1 MTSVLSFFKRSLF
14 LQVSAVFVGTLTV
27 MSIALQVLLQT
38 TLMFWLFP
46 DIMEQ
51 HAEATSEL
59 VFLLENVPEE
69 AKPVVLSAFSG
80 PRRKAFLQ
88 AGFPDGA
95 GPSPELGA
103 PFRNSADET
112 IAAIADREL
121 RFRMLHSDE
130 LAGAQ
135 QNLDGQALRGISA
148 LEVSI
153 EMTGGQVLTI
163 LMSPTAT
170 FGTPGTWLV
179 LMIVIAVF
187 VASLVGL
194 RFVFRPL
201 RTLEETAHTIGRTTK
216 PKPIEEKG
224 TEDLRR
230 VTRALN
236 EMQDRVQRLLA
247 DRSRMLAALAHDIRT
262 SLTHMKLRLD
272 KIGSEEADL
281 LQGDVD
287 LMERLLSDMLLY
299 ARAEQPTSKPELINI
314 SDFIAIFAAAL
325 PYPVETNIQED
336 PFWIAGDRAALS
348 RALINL
354 TDNAK
359 TYAGDVELS
368 SERTAEGLEIRVEDH
383 GPGIPP
389 AALEHIFDPFY
400 RAEPSRNRETGGS
413 GLGLTI
419 ARALL
424 SAQGA
429 TLTIANR
436 HGGGTRATVL
446 FPAELEVAS

>member
-1 MTSVLSFFKRSLF
+1 MRSVLSFFQRSLF
-14 LQVSAVFVGTLTV
+14 LQVSAIFVGTLTV
-27 MSIALQVLLQT
+27 MGVALQILLQT

-46 DIMEQ
+46 NIMEQ

-69 AKPVVLSAFSG
+69 ARPVVLSAFSG
-80 PRRKAFLQ
+80 PRRKAIVQ
-88 AGFPDGA
+88 AGFPDNA
-95 GPSPELGA
+95 APSDALGA
-103 PFRNSADET
+103 PFRNSSDET
-112 IAAIADREL
+112 IAAIADREP
-121 RFRMLHSDE
+121 RFRMVRSGE
-130 LAGAQ
+130 LIEAQ
-135 QNLDGQALRGISA
+135 RNLVGPPMRGISA
-148 LEVSI
+148 LEVSL
-153 EMTGGQVLTI
+153 EMDDGQVLTV

-201 RTLEETAHTIGRTTK
+201 RTLEESAHAIGRTTK
-216 PKPIEEKG
+216 PRPIEEKG

-272 KIGSEEADL
+272 KIGSEEAEL

-287 LMERLLSDMLLY
+287 LMDRLLSDMLLY
-299 ARAEQPTSKPELINI
+299 ARAEQPTSRPELVNI
-314 SDFIAIFAAAL
+314 PDFITNFAASL
-325 PYPVETNIQED
+325 PYPVEANVQED
-336 PFWIAGDRAALS
+336 QFWVAAERAALT
-348 RALINL
+348 RAMTNL
-354 TDNAK
+354 TDNAMA
-359 TYAGDVELS
+359 YAGNVELS
-368 SERTAEGLEIRVEDH
+368 AERSTEGLTILVEDR
-383 GPGIPP
+383 GPGIPE

-429 TLTIANR
+429 TLTVLNR
-436 HGGGTRATVL
+436 PGGGTRATVL

>member
-1 MTSVLSFFKRSLF
+1 MRSVLSFFQRSLF
-14 LQVSAVFVGTLTV
+14 LQVAAIFVGTLTV

-69 AKPVVLSAFSG
+69 ARPVVLSAFSG
-80 PRRKAFLQ
+80 PRRKAIIQ
-88 AGFPDGA
+88 AEFPDGA
-95 GPSPELGA
+95 ALSAALGA
-103 PFRNSADET
+103 PFHDSSNET
-112 IAAIADREL
+112 VAAIANREP
-121 RFRMLHSDE
+121 RFRMLRSSE
-130 LAGAQ
+130 LDDAQ
-135 QNLDGQALRGISA
+135 RNLVGPSMRGISA
-148 LEVSI
+148 LEVSL
-153 EMTGGQVLTI
+153 EMNDGEVLTV

-187 VASLVGL
+187 VASLIGL
-194 RFVFRPL
+194 GFVFRPL
-201 RTLEETAHTIGRTTK
+201 RALEETANTIGRTSK
-216 PKPIEEKG
+216 PKPVQEKG

-230 VTRALN
+230 VARALN
-236 EMQDRVQRLLA
+236 EMQARVQDLLA

-262 SLTHMKLRLD
+262 SLTHMKLRLETL
-272 KIGSEEADL
+272 GSDEADL
-281 LQGDVD
+281 LQSDVD

-299 ARAEQPTSKPELINI
+299 ARAEQPTSTPELVNMFEFL
-314 SDFIAIFAAAL
+314 SAFAATL
-325 PYPVETNIQED
+325 PYPVETKVQEGQ
-336 PFWIAGDRAALS
+336 FWVAAERAALT
-348 RALINL
+348 RAMTNL
-354 TDNAK
+354 TDNARA
-359 TYAGDVELS
+359 YAGNVELS
-368 SERTAEGLEIRVEDH
+368 AQRTQDGLTILVEDR
-383 GPGIPP
+383 GPGIPE
-389 AALEHIFDPFY
+389 AALENIFDPFY

-429 TLTIANR
+429 TLTLQNR
-436 HGGGTRATVL
+436 PGGGAQAIIV
-446 FPAELEVAS
+446 FPSELEVAG

>member
-1 MTSVLSFFKRSLF
+1 MSSVLSFFQRSLF
-14 LQVSAVFVGTLTV
+14 LQVSAIFVGTLTV

-51 HAEATSEL
+51 HAEATAEL

-69 AKPVVLSAFSG
+69 ARPVVLSAYSG
-80 PRRKAFLQ
+80 PRRKAILQ
-88 AGFPDGA
+88 AEFPDGA
-95 GPSPELGA
+95 SPSDALGA
-103 PFRNSADET
+103 PFHNSDDET
-112 IAAIADREL
+112 IAAIADREP
-121 RFRMLHSDE
+121 RFRMLRSSELDE
-130 LAGAQ
+130 AQRNLAGPSM
-135 QNLDGQALRGISA
+135 RGISA
-148 LEVSI
+148 LEVSLQ
-153 EMTGGQVLTI
+153 MSDGQVLTV

-179 LMIVIAVF
+179 LMIVAAVF
-187 VASLVGL
+187 VASIVGL

-236 EMQDRVQRLLA
+236 EMQDRVQSLLA

-287 LMERLLSDMLLY
+287 LMDRLLSDMLLY
-299 ARAEQPTSKPELINI
+299 ARAEQPTTKPELVNI
-314 SDFIAIFAAAL
+314 CDFLPAFAASL
-325 PYPVETNIQED
+325 PYPVETNVEQD
-336 PFWIAGDRAALS
+336 QFWVAAERAALT
-348 RALINL
+348 RAITNL

-359 TYAGDVELS
+359 TYAGTVELS
-368 SERTAEGLEIRVEDH
+368 SQRTPEGLTILVEDR
-383 GPGIPP
+383 GPGIPE

-419 ARALL
+419 SRALL

-429 TLTIANR
+429 TLTVQNR
-436 HGGGTRATVL
+436 TEGGVRATIV
-446 FPAELEVAS
+446 FPRELEVIE